1 MSIDME
7 AISLKLPGDLL
18 KTSDR
23 CAKALGVPR
32 AEYIRRAI
40 EKMNREAEAQARAV
54 RLADASRRVRKESM
68 RVNAEFSRI
77 ERDPDA

>member
-1 MSIDME
+1 ME
-7 AISLKLPGDLL
+7 AISLKLPADLL
-18 KTSDR
+18 RTSDR

-40 EKMNREAEAQARAV
+40 EKMNREAEAKARAM
-54 RLADASRRVRKESM
+54 RLADASRRVRKESI